1 MIEPRSSRIKEEMER
16 RSSQINDMVMSS
28 STPRCSVPFCP
39 LIRIICVFSRLSL
52 AKRIYLLEKYLFTFA
67 FRIFTSSMK
76 PTSFSDI
83 LPPKSI
89 HPPKLV
95 GAKTFEDLLKRP
107 KLINNI
113 EGTSSS
119 TKQEIEKRKKLIK
132 EALER
137 IKKNREKLE
146 RKKKTMFPNRVNI
159 ITEGDE
165 TINFQPV
172 LPELPKSSAD
182 R

>member
-1 MIEPRSSRIKEEMER
+1 M
-16 RSSQINDMVMSS
+16 
-28 STPRCSVPFCP
+28 
-39 LIRIICVFSRLSL
+39 
-52 AKRIYLLEKYLFTFA
+52 
-67 FRIFTSSMK
+67 
-76 PTSFSDI
+76 
-83 LPPKSI
+83 
-89 HPPKLV
+89 

-159 ITEGDE
+159 ITEGDG